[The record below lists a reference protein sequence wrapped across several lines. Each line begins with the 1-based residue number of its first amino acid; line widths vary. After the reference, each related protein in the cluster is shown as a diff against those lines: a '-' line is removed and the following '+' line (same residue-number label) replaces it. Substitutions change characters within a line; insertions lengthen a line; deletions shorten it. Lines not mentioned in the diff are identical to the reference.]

1 MVKLQNFSIEFA
13 SPYGVCQAGQAVVG
27 AVCIQL
33 SDSTNVTGE

>member
-1 MVKLQNFSIEFA
+1 MVKLQKFAVEFE
-13 SPYGVCQAGQAVVG
+13 SPYGVCNAGQSVVG